1 MLFRL
6 YSGYKQVNR
15 ICQAVAMAGTTIR
28 MAKGRRPTGFE
39 DMPARPGFRAT
50 EEQFA
55 WFDAARIAAGE
66 PSLSEWLRKMAVAE
80 AERLL
85 RTKYPPR
92 KPLPP
97 AKSKR

>member
-1 MLFRL
+1 MT
-6 YSGYKQVNR
+6 
-15 ICQAVAMAGTTIR
+15 ATTIR

-50 EEQFA
+50 DEQFA
-55 WFDAARIAAGE
+55 WFDQARIVAGE
-66 PSLSEWLRKMAVAE
+66 PSLSEWLRKLAVAE

-85 RTKYPPR
+85 HTKYPPR

-97 AKSKR
+97 PRGKR